1 MPTFEDLSPQ
11 PPWRGRPHRRRRHN
25 FLFSPGC
32 KCCGCRFKNFDKR
45 DPETGKVLWDTLT
58 PFPIYFLCPRDDGG
72 VYVGGFTIG
81 PAASNVLAF
90 DAINPRLFTTRTMYR
105 NQPGGRTVTFKAASW
120 IKPNVGFFRV
130 QGAPI
135 PATPWLREYTGP
147 LAANA
152 TAQQIETA
160 VNALRSPNSCPRD
173 LRVTGNPFD
182 ACGCTISQQTL
193 DNGSEGVYLFAADG
207 LELDEDYLNYFHI
220 WSYDADGAVIAKT
233 RLDSH
238 LVVEAVRR
246 VRDIA
251 ADVDTDN
258 RLVLHCGDAMRAYD
272 SSLTMLY
279 EYTYPSDM
287 TARSYP
293 LPVLIAGDSHAVLSR
308 VDGPANTTTATNSVL
323 KLTTNMFRFSATWTN
338 ARFGYT
344 TLRVGLTSP
353 VTPIN
358 LFTTAPPLHFDATAA
373 DFHAAI
379 TAAFDRL
386 RAQSNNTLV
395 YAVNASGGVALN
407 TGTAWIE
414 IIITRSSGL
423 AFDPAELSATCV
435 ALFGG
440 NQSSP
445 QAGGAGTWLAGY
457 LKHDMNGAEVRK
469 PPSVHDDYTLT
480 PTTAGAHTARF
491 VVIDY
496 VGGALLR
503 YGYGPE
509 QPTSG
514 ITSTHLY
521 TVGIASFSET
531 DDSVYIQATRE
542 ISQSYEPNSYNWLQ
556 GGGLGVPQ
564 RQITEVSLLKMAD
577 NGRVAELFEYVVPDS
592 YHPEFMYNGRDARAA
607 AVKQVEKNSHK
618 LLMYYPPFRVG
629 HKAVKD
635 NPPKTAFNIGMCID
649 RDYGYF
655 ASAGPALL
663 LRHDEYSA
671 GGDRQSW
678 TIFVPPGADALTG
691 YLDAAAVGTR
701 DDGCAPNLSGSLFF
715 DIDATGADITD
726 ALSAIGVT
734 WPVSGN
740 GLLIDKLQDSSVSK
754 PVSGLFNQL
763 VSLPYVGLT
772 EFTPAECSYTIA
784 AAHPYKYTL
793 QALSTSPLTAE
804 MTVTGLDNPVTLN
817 LRLPR
822 HRLEHE
828 LNKNSRYPMYV
839 AAYAHPFCAFTTA
852 AENGNIYW
860 PYIPSGTRPTLTLTI
875 DAEPLNSDILL
886 VDPDTGD
893 ITAPWEGVFGNAA
906 TVLTNGCF
914 YDADNNLY
922 YAQQQNSRDI
932 TVITGDPAFQKLA
945 VDRPL
950 ISPGQQLFTT
960 TPVRKVAAGGAVLW
974 ETFYCNGSRDGS
986 DQRFRVAGKLCT
998 SPDRT
1003 QLFMCLATQ
1012 RPTSEYDQAAFW
1024 YPVPANNDTDLF
1036 PEE

>member
-45 DPETGKVLWDTLT
+45 DPATGKVLWDTLT

-72 VYVGGFTIG
+72 AYVGGFTIG
-81 PAASNVLAF
+81 PATSNVLAF
-90 DAINPRLFTTRTMYR
+90 NAINPRKFTTSTMYG

-120 IKPNVGFFRV
+120 IKPNVGSFRI
-130 QGAPI
+130 QGEPI
-135 PATPWLREYTGP
+135 LATPWLHEYTGP

-173 LRVTGNPFD
+173 LRVAGNPFD
-182 ACGCTISQQTL
+182 ACGCTISQQTT

-238 LVVEAVRR
+238 RTISGLRR
-246 VRDIA
+246 IRDIA

-279 EYTYPSDM
+279 EYTYPANM
-287 TARSYP
+287 AARSSP

-344 TLRVGLTSP
+344 TLRISLAGSGSACALV
-353 VTPIN
+353 
-358 LFTTAPPLHFDATAA
+358 TTAPPLHFDATAA
-373 DFHAAI
+373 DFHTAI
-379 TAAFDRL
+379 TTAFDRL
-386 RAQSNNTLV
+386 RTQSDNTLI
-395 YAVNASGGVALN
+395 YSVNASGGVALN

-423 AFDPAELSATCV
+423 AFGPTELSATFA
-435 ALFGG
+435 ALYGG
-440 NQSSP
+440 DQPSALP
-445 QAGGAGTWLAGY
+445 GGGGPTWLSAGD
-457 LKHDMNGAEVRK
+457 KRDMNGAFVLK

-480 PTTAGAHTARF
+480 PTTVGAQPARF

-496 VGGALLR
+496 VGGALLH
-503 YGYGPE
+503 YGHGPE

-514 ITSTHLY
+514 STLAYPY

-531 DDSVYIQATRE
+531 DDSVYIQATRA
-542 ISQSYEPNSYNWLQ
+542 ISQSYEPSSTPYAA
-556 GGGLGVPQ
+556 GLGVPQ
-564 RQITEVSLLKMAD
+564 RQTTEVSLLKMAD
-577 NGRVAELFEYVVPDS
+577 NGHVAELFEYVVPDS
-592 YHPEFMYNGRDARAA
+592 YHPGGAAAAAA
-607 AVKQVEKNSHK
+607 AVKQAEKNSHK
-618 LLMYYPPFRVG
+618 LLMYCPPFRVG

-635 NPPKTAFNIGMCID
+635 NPTKTAYSIGDCVD
-649 RDYGYF
+649 RDHGYF
-655 ASAGPALL
+655 ASAGPSLL
-663 LRHDEYSA
+663 LRHTTVA
-671 GGDRQSW
+671 GIQNW

-691 YLDAAAVGTR
+691 YLGTAAVGAR
-701 DDGCAPNLSGSLFF
+701 DDGCAPNLSDSLFF
-715 DIDATGADITD
+715 DIAATGADITD

-734 WPVSGN
+734 WPVSGD
-740 GLLIDKLQDSSVSK
+740 GLLADKLQDGSTSK
-754 PVSGLFNQL
+754 RVYNLFSYL

-772 EFTPAECSYTIA
+772 EFTPAACSYTIA

-804 MTVTGLDNPVTLN
+804 MTVTGLDSPVTLD

-839 AAYAHPFCAFTTA
+839 AAYAHPFCAFTTP

-893 ITAPWEGVFGNAA
+893 ITAPWEGAFGNAA

-922 YAQQQNSRDI
+922 YAQQRNSRDI
-932 TVITGDPAFQKLA
+932 TVITGDPAFQMLA
-945 VDRPL
+945 IDRPL

-960 TPVRKVAAGGAVLW
+960 TPVRKVADGGTVLW
-974 ETFYCNGSRDGS
+974 ETFYCNTSRDGS
-986 DQRFRVAGKLCT
+986 DQRFRAAGKLCT

-1012 RPTSEYDQAAFW
+1012 QPTSEYDQAAFW

-1036 PEE
+1036 PDEE